1 MTTTETGFSITIDDG
16 GLVATLNQ
24 MVQKAK
30 NLRPLLKMFQVLM
43 IRSFDLN
50 FRYEGRP
57 AKWAPLLKATIRRKK
72 SSGILKDT
80 GRLRLSTMSETA
92 GGNITKFAS
101 DSLIMG
107 TSVPYAKFLQEG
119 TKHMP
124 ARPFIIIQK
133 EDAEEMERLTA
144 GFFME

>member
-1 MTTTETGFSITIDDG
+1 
-16 GLVATLNQ
+16 
-24 MVQKAK
+24 
-30 NLRPLLKMFQVLM
+30 LM

-57 AKWAPLLKATIRRKK
+57 KKWAPLLKATIRRKK

-80 GRLRLSTMSETA
+80 GRLRLSTMSEAA

-107 TSVPYAKFLQEG
+107 TSVPYAKYLQEG

-124 ARPFIIIQK
+124 ARPFVIIQN

-144 GFFME
+144 EFFVVR